1 MYYTY
6 ILRNHNTGRYYIGYT
21 NDLKNRIKEHQSG
34 KVLSTKSDLHY
45 ELEWYCA
52 FKTDKQALLFE
63 RYLKTG
69 SGIAFMK
76 KRFFKSS
83 IALAKVIDSGTASST
98 KL

>member
-1 MYYTY
+1 MSYTY
-6 ILRNHNTGRYYIGYT
+6 ILRNYKTNRYYIGST
-21 NDLKNRIKEHQSG
+21 PDLKNRFKKHKGG
-34 KVLSTKSDLHY
+34 KVLSTKSNLNY

-52 FKTDKQALLFE
+52 FKSKSQAIAFE

-83 IALAKVIDSGTASST
+83 P
-98 KL
+98 